1 MSVSTLQH
9 CNTAL
14 EIEFSNHREYS
25 NSQQQV
31 SNWWREVALNNYVT
45 TITFYITIH
54 YSTAVDSYDYCKQ
67 SMFLWS
73 SRAPVVEVQSVTV
86 EDDNCS
92 CVPITVILS
101 DVCLVI
107 YHHVLCA
114 VVPDSLKTLT
124 ILPRR
129 GQDTPPSSCQRN
141 THVGWKYCQF
151 FLKKMYPPRI
161 QRNTAAMTLTWHDW
175 QFYFLCFETNNFLNI
190 WLSQLFGAVCG
201 FFKIFLQSETE
212 TDLSSRNIIN
222 PPAEAWIVH
231 LICRPQPVS
240 AVLCSVMRY
249 IASLKLRG
257 KRGIIH

>member
-1 MSVSTLQH
+1 MLLCGVFIRPLKPCES
-9 CNTAL
+9 
-14 EIEFSNHREYS
+14 
-25 NSQQQV
+25 
-31 SNWWREVALNNYVT
+31 
-45 TITFYITIH
+45 
-54 YSTAVDSYDYCKQ
+54 D
-67 SMFLWS
+67 
-73 SRAPVVEVQSVTV
+73 SVTE
-86 EDDNCS
+86 EDDNCC

-101 DVCLVI
+101 VVCPVM

-129 GQDTPPSSCQRN
+129 GHSSLLLSTQHSC
-141 THVGWKYCQF
+141 WLKILSI
-151 FLKKMYPPRI
+151 LKKRIYPPRI
-161 QRNTAAMTLTWHDW
+161 QRKTAAMTLTWHDW
-175 QFYFLCFETNNFLNI
+175 QFYFLCFETNDFLNI
-190 WLSQLFGAVCG
+190 WLSDTDYLSCSVQSVLCG
-201 FFKIFLQSETE
+201 FFLIFLQSETE

-257 KRGIIH
+257 KSGIKH